1 MAKNKVD
8 LDTIKRLM
16 AELEATLSIAEN
28 ITTDVKADK
37 VEYVVEMNKATGLAA
52 GIMMEAGLL
61 MGDIQ
66 QLISGVTTPSGTKS
80 DFLEKL
86 LGGLKGPGNTN

>member
-16 AELEATLSIAEN
+16 AELEATLSTAEN

-37 VEYVVEMNKATGLAA
+37 VEYIVEMNKATGLAA

-66 QLISGVTTPSGTKS
+66 HLIQGVGSPGPKS

-86 LGGLKGPGNTN
+86 LGGLKGPGTN

>member
-8 LDTIKRLM
+8 LATLKRLV
-16 AELEATLSIAEN
+16 AELEATLSAAEG
-28 ITTDVKADK
+28 IQTDVASDK
-37 VEYVVEMNKATGLAA
+37 VEFIVEANKATGLAA
-52 GIMMEAGLL
+52 GIMMEAGML

-66 QLISGVTTPSGTKS
+66 QLIQGTSAPATKA

-86 LGGLKGPGNTN
+86 LGSLKGPGNTN

>member
-8 LDTIKRLM
+8 LTVLKRLV
-16 AELEATLSIAEN
+16 AELESTLSTAEG
-28 ITTDVKADK
+28 IQTDVAADK
-37 VEYVVEMNKATGLAA
+37 VEFVVEANKATGLAA

-66 QLISGVTTPSGTKS
+66 NLLQGASAPSVKS

-86 LGGLKGPGNTN
+86 LGGLKGPGSSN

>member
-1 MAKNKVD
+1 
-8 LDTIKRLM
+8 
-16 AELEATLSIAEN
+16 
-28 ITTDVKADK
+28 
-37 VEYVVEMNKATGLAA
+37 MNKATGLAA

-66 QLISGVTTPSGTKS
+66 HLISGVTTPSGTKS

>member
-1 MAKNKVD
+1 MSKKVD

-16 AELEATLSIAEN
+16 AELEATLATAEN

-37 VEYVVEMNKATGLAA
+37 VEFIVEMNKATGLAA
-52 GIMMEAGLL
+52 GVMMEAGLL

-66 QLISGVTTPSGTKS
+66 QLITGVGAPATKS

-86 LGGLKGPGNTN
+86 LGSLKGPGNTN

>member
-1 MAKNKVD
+1 MGKKVD

-16 AELEATLSIAEN
+16 AELESTLATAEN

-37 VEYVVEMNKATGLAA
+37 VEFVVEMNKATGLAA

-66 QLISGVTTPSGTKS
+66 YLISGGGAPAGKS

-86 LGGLKGPGNTN
+86 MAGLKGPGNTN